1 MENEP
6 HTDELVSLELQAPP
20 AWKKLFFPKKAGTP
34 KKSEIIFIAPTGEE
48 ISSRKQLEQYL
59 KAHPGNPAISEFD
72 WGTGETPRR
81 SARISEKV
89 KSTPPPETEPPKKR
103 TRKSSGSKKD
113 NKESESASEE
123 GNAKSAAEELKAD
136 LNETD
141 DNNNDKTRNDTE
153 EIKHSDVEG
162 ENVTADNNN
171 NDTEE
176 IKHSN
181 VEGENVTADN
191 NNNDTEEIKHSNVE
205 GENVTAE
212 MAQGEEALLAESG
225 EKFAEDALNAVV
237 IENPE
242 GEAPVESEKENGT
255 KQDESGTVILEVN
268 GGADKVNPNVEDINA
283 RNEIPASDGNSTI
296 QAEEQVKK
304 MVDNGQ
310 VIWSCAQ

>member
-1 MENEP
+1 M
-6 HTDELVSLELQAPP
+6 Q
-20 AWKKLFFPKKAGTP
+20 FFPKKAGTP

-89 KSTPPPETEPPKKR
+89 KSTPPSETEPPKKR

-242 GEAPVESEKENGT
+242 GEAPIESEKENGT

-268 GGADKVNPNVEDINA
+268 GGAEKVNPSVEDINA
-283 RNEIPASDGNSTI
+283 RNEIPVSDGNSTI